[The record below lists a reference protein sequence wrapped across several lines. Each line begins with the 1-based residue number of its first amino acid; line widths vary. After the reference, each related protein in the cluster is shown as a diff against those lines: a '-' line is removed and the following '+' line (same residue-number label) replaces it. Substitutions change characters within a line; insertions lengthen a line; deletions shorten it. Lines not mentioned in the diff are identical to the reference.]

1 MSSVDTS
8 SGQVLIKPLLEF
20 HTVGFWHWIKLG
32 TVRLSSILEF
42 DVEVHPRSV
51 QGKDI
56 EIILSKNFQE
66 NGCPVG
72 GGRGNVCEGTD
83 NRTRLLHT
91 PSEFYFTC
99 NPIN

>member
-1 MSSVDTS
+1 M
-8 SGQVLIKPLLEF
+8 
-20 HTVGFWHWIKLG
+20 G

-72 GGRGNVCEGTD
+72 GSRGDVRNGTD
-83 NRTRLLHT
+83 HRTRLVHT
-91 PSEFYFTC
+91 LSEFHFPG